1 MRAVCNPP
9 FFNLPKNRTMTL
21 KEITNFCEQ
30 NKVEIVRLE
39 DMQLHCFINYKKGD
53 GSYAHGINAI
63 AVIQQA
69 IKRYLETK
77 SS

>member
-1 MRAVCNPP
+1 
-9 FFNLPKNRTMTL
+9 MTL
-21 KEITNFCEQ
+21 KEIKNFCEQ

-63 AVIQQA
+63 AVMQQA

>member
-1 MRAVCNPP
+1 
-9 FFNLPKNRTMTL
+9 MTL
-21 KEITNFCEQ
+21 KEI
-30 NKVEIVRLE
+30 KIVRLE

-63 AVIQQA
+63 AVMQQA